1 MAGSLLCFSLSPSP
15 APRRG
20 FAERKRARA
29 HGHSSPRVSRASY
42 TKVPLLSYRGKWKGY
57 VYRTTTNPPFEAQ
70 RPSHRLASPPNNKY
84 PMIDFN
90 WALAILPPPS
100 PSSPR
105 SPNFSHLSYHA
116 KRENFLS
123 SYARF
128 FIPSPSIYIPHYIHE
143 TSFLI
148 VLMIHLDLSLLF
160 LPNFIDLFVAKKTRV
175 RKISPLS
182 FSVCSFFGRWMT
194 VIINRKPGHLVG
206 PRSLIFEKSRWFS
219 RVLERWQS
227 SSSNV
232 FRPKKSG
239 A

>member
-1 MAGSLLCFSLSPSP
+1 MEGLCVPNHHQPPPSRRIE
-15 APRRG
+15 PRATR
-20 FAERKRARA
+20 AE
-29 HGHSSPRVSRASY
+29 
-42 TKVPLLSYRGKWKGY
+42 
-57 VYRTTTNPPFEAQ
+57 

-100 PSSPR
+100 PFSPR

-175 RKISPLS
+175 RKISPHSPLS